1 MMADNLVQNVL
12 IVDDEESILA
22 YLMEFF
28 QKNGYDCKIASD
40 ASEALKILHEHSF
53 DLVVSDI
60 APPGTYGIQF
70 MKKAKES
77 FP

>member
-1 MMADNLVQNVL
+1 MMADNLVQNVS
-12 IVDDEESILA
+12 IVDAEESILT

-28 QKNGYDCKIASD
+28 HKNGYDCKVASD
-40 ASEALKILHEHSF
+40 SSEALKILHEHSF

-60 APPGTYGIQF
+60 ATPGTDGIQF